1 MAMNYKKF
9 FRHDKYTI
17 EDLFINCIKLK
28 KSYSNVS
35 YEIRKGEVNVL
46 IELKPTV
53 GSQNYTVKIVSK
65 VNWSHVKVYIV
76 KPRLH
81 KVSKGKKIPHLYTD
95 GSLCLYY
102 PKSKEW
108 NMHDMWAET
117 IVPWT
122 CLWLYYFELWE
133 ATGVWYGGGIY
144 PH

>member
-35 YEIRKGEVNVL
+35 YEIRKGELNVL

-95 GSLCLYY
+95 GSLCFVL
-102 PKSKEW
+102 SK
-108 NMHDMWAET
+108 
-117 IVPWT
+117 V
-122 CLWLYYFELWE
+122 
-133 ATGVWYGGGIY
+133 
-144 PH
+144 